1 MKILLLVLRNVSLCT
16 CNNLLDGGDTTRQ
29 IFIVAFKNSSRL
41 TFSVSKE
48 LFPPDDV
55 AANDDDVAGVAIGLV
70 VCMGVVG

>member
-1 MKILLLVLRNVSLCT
+1 MICT
-16 CNNLLDGGDTTRQ
+16 CNNLFDGGDTTRQ

-55 AANDDDVAGVAIGLV
+55 AVNDDDVVVGAVAGVAFGLV